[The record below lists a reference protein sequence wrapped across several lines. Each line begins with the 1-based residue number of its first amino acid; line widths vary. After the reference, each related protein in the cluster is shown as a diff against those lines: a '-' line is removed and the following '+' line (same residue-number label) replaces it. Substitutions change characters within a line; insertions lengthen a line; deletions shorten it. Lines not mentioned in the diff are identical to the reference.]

1 MLQPFFKTTASKF
14 FEGFEEFHYRFY
26 CNVYSC
32 YLQLLWTVPTVSR
45 DNFHADA
52 RGMAVKTGEPLTLPS
67 AGALLPAGH
76 STTALAAV
84 CESLVSRFQLV
95 LLTGPP
101 KS

>member
-26 CNVYSC
+26 CNAYSC
-32 YLQLLWTVPTVSR
+32 YLHLLWTVPTVSR

-67 AGALLPAGH
+67 PGALLPAGH
-76 STTALAAV
+76 GTTALAAV